1 MTENLLI
8 NERISAFDANYADV
22 LERIERACAR
32 SGKSS
37 DEIHLLAA
45 TKTVPVEVIN
55 HAIASGIRLTGEN
68 RVQEFCDK
76 FDLLDKSA
84 DRHHIGRLQTNKVKY
99 IIGKVSMV
107 ESVDSVKL
115 AEELS
120 KRSLAAGV
128 VTDALVEV
136 NIGDEESKSGV
147 SADMAEEFAL
157 KIAEFDGIRVRGL
170 MCIPPISENDKKIR
184 EIFDKMYKLFIDIST
199 KKTDNIN
206 MEFLSM
212 GMSGDFEQA
221 IESGSNII
229 RLGSCLF
236 GTRNYNI

>member
-1 MTENLLI
+1 MMENLSI
-8 NERISAFDANYADV
+8 SERIAIFDENYSYV
-22 LERIERACAR
+22 LERIEAACRRAGR
-32 SGKSS
+32 SA
-37 DEIHLLAA
+37 DEIRLLAA

-55 HAIASGIRLTGEN
+55 HAIKSGIRLTGEN

-76 FDLLDKSA
+76 FDMLDKSA
-84 DRHHIGRLQTNKVKY
+84 ERHHIGRLQTNKVKY
-99 IIGKVSMV
+99 IVGKVSMV

-120 KRSLAAGV
+120 KRSLAQGV

-136 NIGDEESKSGV
+136 NIAGEESKSGV
-147 SADMAEEFAL
+147 AADEAEEFAL
-157 KIAEFDGIRVRGL
+157 KISQFKGIRVRGL
-170 MCIPPISENDKKIR
+170 MCIPPISDTDKKIR
-184 EIFDKMYKLFIDIST
+184 ENFDKMYKLFIDIST
-199 KKTDNIN
+199 KKTDNID

-229 RLGSCLF
+229 RLGSILF
-236 GTRNYNI
+236 GARNYN